1 MTAADSDIPPRSAP
15 RLIWQARGR
24 YARVLGTAREVRQ
37 ALWRHRDL
45 LRLNDEGAREPLHQD
60 IAAALVS
67 LFRDNG
73 GAWIKFA
80 QFLSC
85 RPDLL
90 SPAYINAFT
99 ELREQAPA
107 AHFDDVQPWL
117 EQLLGR
123 QWTDRFSAF
132 NIIPVAT
139 ASIAQVHKA
148 RLSDGRQVAVKLQLP
163 RVQEEFS
170 QDAAALRALAR
181 LLAPLMREL
190 DLRQVVEQLIR
201 TTERE
206 LDFELEAQNMQEFAR
221 LPHIPGIIIPE
232 VIPELGSSRLL
243 VSEWIDGPSLSQL
256 LEDNP
261 EEARPLLERLM
272 NSALQQ
278 VLQFGLFHADPHPGN
293 FIVTPD
299 NQLAVLDMGAVQHV
313 SATQRTSYTALLLR
327 LLGQGEQPLQPL
339 FEAAGFGGV
348 DEEQLEKLS
357 QALISARDDPDATLT
372 DNLGT
377 LLDEFR
383 RLRLIIPDPFVARV
397 RVLITIGGLV
407 SKHGI
412 PFSLPVEIPAPAPG

>member
-1 MTAADSDIPPRSAP
+1 MNDQAQASPSTP
-15 RLIWQARGR
+15 RLLWRARNR
-24 YARVLGTAREVRQ
+24 YGRVLGTVRDVQ
-37 ALWRHRDL
+37 RALWRHRDL
-45 LRLNDEGAREPLHQD
+45 LTASDEEAREPLHRD
-60 IAAALVS
+60 IAEALVS

-90 SPAYINAFT
+90 GPAYIDAFT
-99 ELREQAPA
+99 ALREQAPA

-123 QWTDRFSAF
+123 QWTDHFSAF

-148 RLSDGRQVAVKLQLP
+148 RLISGEDVAVKLQLP

-201 TTERE
+201 TTEKE
-206 LDFELEAQNMQEFAR
+206 LDFELEAQHMREFAA
-221 LPHIPGIIIPE
+221 LPHIDGIRVPQ
-232 VIPELGSSRLL
+232 VIPALGSSRLL
-243 VSEWIDGPSLSQL
+243 VSEWIPGQSLSQL
-256 LEDNP
+256 LEEDP
-261 EEARPLLERLM
+261 DRARPLLERLM

-278 VLQFGLFHADPHPGN
+278 VLELGLFHADPHPGN
-293 FIVTPD
+293 FIVTPE
-299 NQLAVLDMGAVQHV
+299 NELAVLDLGAVQHI
-313 SATQRTSYTALLLR
+313 SAGERLSYTALLLR
-327 LLGQGEQPLQPL
+327 LLGHGDGPLQPL
-339 FEAAGFGGV
+339 FESAGFGGIN
-348 DEEQLEKLS
+348 ESQLDQLS
-357 QALISARDDPDATLT
+357 RALISARDDPDATLT
-372 DNLGT
+372 DNLSS

-383 RLRLIIPDPFVARV
+383 QLRLSIPDPFVAMV

-407 SKHGI
+407 SQHGI
-412 PFSLPVEIPAPAPG
+412 AFRLPVEIAGPPAG